1 MKKLYQLLLT
11 FVFCGLICT
20 IIMGTASA
28 LVLTD
33 AEVQEMCATQ
43 EMDITRAS
51 SYFAAYDWWASA
63 VDDAE
68 VEVGFNVTAPRVM
81 NQLGATKIEILRKSG
96 SNWISVE
103 TYKNTD
109 SGMDY
114 LYESD
119 CARHTAD
126 VYFQG
131 TAGKEYRAFIT
142 LKAEDDDGS
151 EAKTVVTNIVQAH
164 N

>member
-1 MKKLYQLLLT
+1 MKNLFRMISTAVL
-11 FVFCGLICT
+11 CGLTCVVM
-20 IIMGTASA
+20 MGTASA

-33 AEVQEMCATQ
+33 DEVQEIYAAQ
-43 EMDITRAS
+43 EMDATRAS
-51 SYFAAYDWWASA
+51 SYFSTYKWWASA

-68 VEVGFNVTAPRVM
+68 VEVGFTVTAPRVM

-96 SNWISVE
+96 SNWISVG

-131 TAGKEYRAFIT
+131 TAGKEYCAYIT
-142 LKAEDDDGS
+142 LKAENDNGS
-151 EAKTVVTNIVQAH
+151 ESKTVLTNIVQAH